1 MSIVPVLGRNAR
13 LLKSGVAI
21 GYGKNIAVGASAE
34 IIKVYSMDSLTPA
47 LIGSGKQTF
56 TWSMDRLFTDET
68 YIALLK
74 AGTKFDLIFAP
85 EGTPLTSTQYETWTN
100 CRILKCDRTA
110 AETDGV
116 LEKISG
122 EAENVTPAP

>member
-1 MSIVPVLGRNAR
+1 MSAIPVLGRNAR
-13 LLKSGVAI
+13 LLKAGVAI

-34 IIKVYSMDSLTPA
+34 LIKVYSMDSLTPA

-85 EGTPLTSTQYETWTN
+85 EGTPTTSTQYETWKN
-100 CRILKCDRTA
+100 CRILKCDRSA

-122 EAENVTPAP
+122 EAEDVTPAP